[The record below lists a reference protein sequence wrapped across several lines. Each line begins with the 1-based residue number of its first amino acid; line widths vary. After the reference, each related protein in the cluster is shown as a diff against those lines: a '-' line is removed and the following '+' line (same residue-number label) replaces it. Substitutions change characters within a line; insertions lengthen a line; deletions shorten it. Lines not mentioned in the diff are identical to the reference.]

1 MISIGQGRKIE
12 RDDKMMEKMKIVVN
26 IMTKKVLRQGLEM
39 VEGTKEHLTQHIY
52 IFIIVIIIV

>member
-26 IMTKKVLRQGLEM
+26 IMTKKS
-39 VEGTKEHLTQHIY
+39 
-52 IFIIVIIIV
+52 

>member
-26 IMTKKVLRQGLEM
+26 IMTKKSLEAG
-39 VEGTKEHLTQHIY
+39 VGDGGSNKGTPDAAYIY
-52 IFIIVIIIV
+52 ILSLCCN